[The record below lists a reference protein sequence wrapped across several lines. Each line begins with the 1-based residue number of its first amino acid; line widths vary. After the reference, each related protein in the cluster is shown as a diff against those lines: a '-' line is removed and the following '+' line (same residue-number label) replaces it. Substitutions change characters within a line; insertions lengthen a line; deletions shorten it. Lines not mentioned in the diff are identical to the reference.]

1 MGTITS
7 NIKKTIRSALR
18 ILATA
23 RFFVVMA
30 VSCVSWIL
38 LNKLLIEFHFFFNSS
53 MFIGEK
59 RGKENRRPSD
69 LFIRQGA
76 AGLSDFVLW
85 ANGLHIKGVIS
96 DR

>member
-30 VSCVSWIL
+30 VSCVSWNF
-38 LNKLLIEFHFFFNSS
+38 LNKLLIRISLLLQFQYVYRR
-53 MFIGEK
+53 K
-59 RGKENRRPSD
+59 AGKGKS
-69 LFIRQGA
+69 A
-76 AGLSDFVLW
+76 SV
-85 ANGLHIKGVIS
+85 
-96 DR
+96 